1 MVVLQVDTGMYRA
14 GTNAIGWS
22 SGGTAR
28 LILSGAN
35 LYPYTDDAQD
45 FGLSDQRW
53 DDIYATNAT
62 IQTSDLRM
70 KENIQPTK
78 LGLDFINDLNPIT
91 YKWKKK
97 KEDKIDATHYG
108 IIAQEV
114 VETLKDYGIT
124 SLEDFAGIHND
135 GHGEAHYGARYTE
148 FIPILMKA
156 IQELSAEIKEL
167 KEKK

>member
-1 MVVLQVDTGMYRA
+1 
-14 GTNAIGWS
+14 
-22 SGGTAR
+22 
-28 LILSGAN
+28 
-35 LYPYTDDAQD
+35 
-45 FGLSDQRW
+45 
-53 DDIYATNAT
+53 
-62 IQTSDLRM
+62 M

-78 LGLDFINDLNPIT
+78 LGLDFINDLNPVT

-97 KEDKIDATHYG
+97 SERRIDATHYG
-108 IIAQEV
+108 IVAQEV
-114 VETLKDYGIT
+114 VETLKGYGIT

-135 GHGEAHYGARYTE
+135 GEGEAYYGARYTE